1 MQGKS
6 LALPYFVIFKNNYV
20 QLIFKGAILMGEIID
35 GKKLAK
41 EIQEKVTR
49 EVAELVKEGKKP
61 GLAVV
66 LVGDNQAS
74 RTYVRNKQ
82 KRTEEAGMK
91 SVLIELPENVT
102 EEKLLSVVEELN
114 EDKTI
119 HGILV
124 QLPLPEHISEEKVID
139 TISYDKDVD
148 GFHPVNVGNLFIGK
162 DSFVPCT
169 PAGIIELIKSTGT
182 QIEGK
187 RAVVIG
193 RSNIVG
199 KPVAQLLLNENA
211 TVTIAHSRTKDL
223 PQVAKEAD
231 ILVVATGLAKFVK
244 KDYIK
249 PGAVVIDV
257 GMDRDE
263 NNKLCGDV
271 DFDDVVEEAGFITP
285 VPGGVGPMTITMLL
299 ANTLKAAK
307 RIWKM
312 N

>member
-1 MQGKS
+1 
-6 LALPYFVIFKNNYV
+6 
-20 QLIFKGAILMGEIID
+20 MGEIID

-49 EVAELVKEGKKP
+49 EVTELVKEGKKP

-249 PGAVVIDV
+249 PGAIVIDV

>member
-1 MQGKS
+1 
-6 LALPYFVIFKNNYV
+6 
-20 QLIFKGAILMGEIID
+20 MGEIID

-49 EVAELVKEGKKP
+49 EVAELVKEGKQP

-139 TISYDKDVD
+139 TISFDKDVD

-162 DSFVPCT
+162 DSFVSCT

-249 PGAVVIDV
+249 PGAIVIDV

-271 DFDDVVEEAGFITP
+271 DFDDVVQEAGFITP

>member
-1 MQGKS
+1 
-6 LALPYFVIFKNNYV
+6 
-20 QLIFKGAILMGEIID
+20 MGQIID

-41 EIQEKVTR
+41 EIQDNVTK
-49 EVAELVKEGKKP
+49 EVAELAKNGKKP

-91 SVLIELPENVT
+91 SVLMELPETVS
-102 EEKLLSVVEELN
+102 EEKLLEVVEELN
-114 EDKTI
+114 TDETI

-124 QLPLPEHISEEKVID
+124 QLPLPKHISEEKIID

-223 PQVAKEAD
+223 PEVAKEAD

-271 DFDDVVEEAGFITP
+271 DFDDVVDVAGFITP

>member
-1 MQGKS
+1 
-6 LALPYFVIFKNNYV
+6 
-20 QLIFKGAILMGEIID
+20 MGEIID

-169 PAGIIELIKSTGT
+169 PAGIIELIKSTVT

-249 PGAVVIDV
+249 PGAIVIDV

>member
-1 MQGKS
+1 
-6 LALPYFVIFKNNYV
+6 
-20 QLIFKGAILMGEIID
+20 MGQIID

-41 EIQEKVTR
+41 EIQGKVTT
-49 EVAELVKEGKKP
+49 EVAELAKNGKKP

-91 SVLIELPENVT
+91 SVLMELPETVS
-102 EEKLLSVVEELN
+102 EEKLLEVVEELN
-114 EDKTI
+114 IDETI

-124 QLPLPEHISEEKVID
+124 QLPLPKHISEEKVID

-223 PQVAKEAD
+223 PEVAKEAD

-257 GMDRDE
+257 GMDRDV

-271 DFDDVVEEAGFITP
+271 DFDDVVDVAGFITP

>member
-1 MQGKS
+1 
-6 LALPYFVIFKNNYV
+6 
-20 QLIFKGAILMGEIID
+20 MGQIID

-41 EIQEKVTR
+41 EIQERVTK
-49 EVAELVKEGKKP
+49 EVSELVRQGKKP

-82 KRTEEAGMK
+82 KRTEECGMK
-91 SVLIELPENVT
+91 SVLIELPENVS
-102 EEKLLSVVEELN
+102 EEKLLKTVEELN
-114 EDKTI
+114 QDESI

-124 QLPLPEHISEEKVID
+124 QLPLPKHISEEKVID
-139 TISYDKDVD
+139 TISQKKDVD
-148 GFHPVNVGNLFIGK
+148 GFHPANVGNLFIGK
-162 DSFVPCT
+162 ETLVPCT
-169 PAGIIELIKSTGT
+169 PAGIIELIKSTST
-182 QIEGK
+182 KIEGK

-199 KPVAQLLLNENA
+199 KPVAQLLLQENA

-223 PQVAKEAD
+223 PEVASEAD

-244 KDYIK
+244 KNYVK
-249 PGAVVIDV
+249 QGAVVIDV

-271 DFDDVVEEAGFITP
+271 DFDDVLEKAGFITP
-285 VPGGVGPMTITMLL
+285 VPGGVGPMTIAMLL
-299 ANTLKAAK
+299 MNTLKAATK
-307 RIWKM
+307 K
-312 N
+312 

>member
-1 MQGKS
+1 
-6 LALPYFVIFKNNYV
+6 
-20 QLIFKGAILMGEIID
+20 MGEIID

-124 QLPLPEHISEEKVID
+124 QLPLAEHISEEKVID

-199 KPVAQLLLNENA
+199 KPVAQLLLIENA

>member
-1 MQGKS
+1 
-6 LALPYFVIFKNNYV
+6 
-20 QLIFKGAILMGEIID
+20 MGEIID

-249 PGAVVIDV
+249 PGAVVIDI

>member
-1 MQGKS
+1 
-6 LALPYFVIFKNNYV
+6 
-20 QLIFKGAILMGEIID
+20 MGEIID

-249 PGAVVIDV
+249 PGVIVIDV

>member
-1 MQGKS
+1 ME
-6 LALPYFVIFKNNYV
+6 
-20 QLIFKGAILMGEIID
+20 LIFKGAILMGEIID

-223 PQVAKEAD
+223 SQVAKEAD

-249 PGAVVIDV
+249 PGAIVIDV

>member
-1 MQGKS
+1 
-6 LALPYFVIFKNNYV
+6 
-20 QLIFKGAILMGEIID
+20 MGQIID

-41 EIQEKVTR
+41 EIQGKVTT
-49 EVAELVKEGKKP
+49 EVAELAKNGKKP

-66 LVGDNQAS
+66 LVGDNHAS

-91 SVLIELPENVT
+91 SVLMELPETVS
-102 EEKLLSVVEELN
+102 EEKLLEVVEELN
-114 EDKTI
+114 TDETI

-124 QLPLPEHISEEKVID
+124 QLPLPKHISEEKVID

-223 PQVAKEAD
+223 PEVAKEAD

-271 DFDDVVEEAGFITP
+271 DFDDVVDVAGFITP

>member
-1 MQGKS
+1 
-6 LALPYFVIFKNNYV
+6 
-20 QLIFKGAILMGEIID
+20 MGEIID

-91 SVLIELPENVT
+91 SVLIELAENVT

-249 PGAVVIDV
+249 PGAIVIDV

>member
-1 MQGKS
+1 
-6 LALPYFVIFKNNYV
+6 
-20 QLIFKGAILMGEIID
+20 MGEIID

-139 TISYDKDVD
+139 TISYEKDVD

-169 PAGIIELIKSTGT
+169 PAGIIELIKSTDT

-211 TVTIAHSRTKDL
+211 TVTIAHSRTNDL

-249 PGAVVIDV
+249 PGAIVIDV

>member
-1 MQGKS
+1 
-6 LALPYFVIFKNNYV
+6 
-20 QLIFKGAILMGEIID
+20 MGQIID

-41 EIQEKVTR
+41 EIQERVTT
-49 EVAELVKEGKKP
+49 EVAELAKIDKKP

-91 SVLIELPENVT
+91 SVLIELPETVS
-102 EEKLLSVVEELN
+102 EEKLLEVVEELN
-114 EDKTI
+114 TDDTI

-124 QLPLPEHISEEKVID
+124 QLPLPKHISEEKVID

-211 TVTIAHSRTKDL
+211 TVTITHSRTKNL
-223 PQVAKEAD
+223 PEVAKEAD

-244 KDYIK
+244 KEYIK
-249 PGAVVIDV
+249 PGAIVIDV

-271 DFDDVVEEAGFITP
+271 DFEDVIEEAGFITP

>member
-1 MQGKS
+1 
-6 LALPYFVIFKNNYV
+6 
-20 QLIFKGAILMGEIID
+20 MGQIID

-41 EIQEKVTR
+41 EIQGKVTT
-49 EVAELVKEGKKP
+49 EVAELAKNGKKP
-61 GLAVV
+61 GLVVV

-91 SVLIELPENVT
+91 SVLMELPETVS
-102 EEKLLSVVEELN
+102 EEKLLEVVEKLN
-114 EDKTI
+114 IDETI

-124 QLPLPEHISEEKVID
+124 QLPLPKHISEEKVID

-223 PQVAKEAD
+223 PEVAKEAD

-271 DFDDVVEEAGFITP
+271 DFDDVVDVAGFITP

>member
-1 MQGKS
+1 
-6 LALPYFVIFKNNYV
+6 
-20 QLIFKGAILMGEIID
+20 MGEIID

-148 GFHPVNVGNLFIGK
+148 GFHPMNVGNLFIGK

-223 PQVAKEAD
+223 SQVAKEAD

-249 PGAVVIDV
+249 PGAIVIDV

-271 DFDDVVEEAGFITP
+271 DFDDVVEKAGFITP

>member
-1 MQGKS
+1 
-6 LALPYFVIFKNNYV
+6 
-20 QLIFKGAILMGEIID
+20 MGEIID

-49 EVAELVKEGKKP
+49 EVAELVKEGKQP

-139 TISYDKDVD
+139 TISFNKDVD

-249 PGAVVIDV
+249 PGAIVIDV

-271 DFDDVVEEAGFITP
+271 DFDDVVQEAGFITP

>member
-1 MQGKS
+1 
-6 LALPYFVIFKNNYV
+6 
-20 QLIFKGAILMGEIID
+20 MGEIID

-199 KPVAQLLLNENA
+199 KPVAQLLLIENA

-271 DFDDVVEEAGFITP
+271 DVDDVVEEAGFITP

>member
-1 MQGKS
+1 
-6 LALPYFVIFKNNYV
+6 
-20 QLIFKGAILMGEIID
+20 MGQIID

-41 EIQEKVTR
+41 EIQERVTT
-49 EVAELVKEGKKP
+49 EVAELAKIDKKP

-91 SVLIELPENVT
+91 SVLIELPETVS
-102 EEKLLSVVEELN
+102 EEKLLEVVEELN
-114 EDKTI
+114 TDDTI

-124 QLPLPEHISEEKVID
+124 QLPLPKHISEEKVID
-139 TISYDKDVD
+139 TISYGKDVD

-211 TVTIAHSRTKDL
+211 TVTIAHSRTKNL
-223 PQVAKEAD
+223 PEVAKEAD

-244 KDYIK
+244 KEYIK
-249 PGAVVIDV
+249 PGAIVIDV

-271 DFDDVVEEAGFITP
+271 DFDDVIEEAGFITP

>member
-1 MQGKS
+1 MAQ
-6 LALPYFVIFKNNYV
+6 V
-20 QLIFKGAILMGEIID
+20 ID

-41 EIQEKVTR
+41 EIQENVTK
-49 EVAELVKEGKKP
+49 EVSRLKSEGKQP

-82 KRTEEAGMK
+82 KRTEESGMK
-91 SVLIELPENVT
+91 SVLIELDEDVS
-102 EEKLLSVVEELN
+102 EEKLLQTVEELN
-114 EDKTI
+114 EDDTI

-124 QLPLPEHISEEKVID
+124 QLPLPKHISEEKVID
-139 TISYDKDVD
+139 TISVLKDVD
-148 GFHPVNVGNLFIGK
+148 GFHPLNVGNLFVGK
-162 DSFVPCT
+162 DSLVPCT
-169 PAGIIELIKSTGT
+169 PAGIIELIKSTGQT
-182 QIEGK
+182 IAGK

-199 KPVAQLLLNENA
+199 KPVAQLLLQENA
-211 TVTIAHSRTKDL
+211 TVTIAHSRTENL
-223 PQVAKEAD
+223 AEVASEAD

-244 KDYIK
+244 KEYVK
-249 PGAVVIDV
+249 EGAIVIDV

-271 DFDDVVEEAGFITP
+271 DYDDVFQKAGFITP

-299 ANTLKAAK
+299 SNTLKAAK
-307 RIWKM
+307 RLFDKQ
-312 N
+312 

>member
-1 MQGKS
+1 
-6 LALPYFVIFKNNYV
+6 
-20 QLIFKGAILMGEIID
+20 MGEIID

-249 PGAVVIDV
+249 PGAIVIDV

-271 DFDDVVEEAGFITP
+271 DFDDVVQEVGFITP

>member
-1 MQGKS
+1 MKMAQ
-6 LALPYFVIFKNNYV
+6 V
-20 QLIFKGAILMGEIID
+20 ID

-41 EIQEKVTR
+41 EIQENVTK
-49 EVAELVKEGKKP
+49 EVSRLKSEGKQP

-82 KRTEEAGMK
+82 KRTEESGMK
-91 SVLIELPENVT
+91 SVLIELDEDVS
-102 EEKLLSVVEELN
+102 EEKLLQTVEELN
-114 EDKTI
+114 EDDTI

-124 QLPLPEHISEEKVID
+124 QLPLPKHISEEKVID
-139 TISYDKDVD
+139 TISVLKDVD
-148 GFHPVNVGNLFIGK
+148 GFHPLNVGNLFVGK
-162 DSFVPCT
+162 DSLVPCT
-169 PAGIIELIKSTGT
+169 PAGIIELIKSTGQT
-182 QIEGK
+182 IAGK

-199 KPVAQLLLNENA
+199 KPVAQLLLQENA
-211 TVTIAHSRTKDL
+211 TVTIAHSRTENL
-223 PQVAKEAD
+223 AEVASEAD

-244 KDYIK
+244 KEYVK
-249 PGAVVIDV
+249 EGAIVIDV

-271 DFDDVVEEAGFITP
+271 DYDDVFQKAGFITP

-299 ANTLKAAK
+299 SNTLKAAK
-307 RIWKM
+307 RLFDKQ
-312 N
+312 

>member
-1 MQGKS
+1 
-6 LALPYFVIFKNNYV
+6 
-20 QLIFKGAILMGEIID
+20 MGEIID

-41 EIQEKVTR
+41 EIQEKVTS
-49 EVAELVKEGKKP
+49 EVVELAKTGKKP

-124 QLPLPEHISEEKVID
+124 QLPLPKHISEEKVID

-249 PGAVVIDV
+249 PGAIVIDV

-307 RIWKM
+307 RIWKT

>member
-1 MQGKS
+1 
-6 LALPYFVIFKNNYV
+6 
-20 QLIFKGAILMGEIID
+20 MGEIID

-139 TISYDKDVD
+139 TISFDKDVD

-249 PGAVVIDV
+249 PGAIVIDV

>member
-1 MQGKS
+1 
-6 LALPYFVIFKNNYV
+6 
-20 QLIFKGAILMGEIID
+20 MGQIID

-41 EIQEKVTR
+41 EIQGKVTT
-49 EVAELVKEGKKP
+49 EVAELAKNGKKP

-91 SVLIELPENVT
+91 SVLMELPETVS
-102 EEKLLSVVEELN
+102 EEKLLEVVEELN
-114 EDKTI
+114 TDETI

-124 QLPLPEHISEEKVID
+124 QLPLPKHISEEKVID

-223 PQVAKEAD
+223 PEVAKEAD

-271 DFDDVVEEAGFITP
+271 DFDDVVDVAGFITP

>member
-1 MQGKS
+1 
-6 LALPYFVIFKNNYV
+6 
-20 QLIFKGAILMGEIID
+20 MGQIID

-41 EIQEKVTR
+41 EIQERVTT
-49 EVAELVKEGKKP
+49 EVAELAKIDKKP

-91 SVLIELPENVT
+91 SVLIELPETVS
-102 EEKLLSVVEELN
+102 EEKLLEVVEELN
-114 EDKTI
+114 TDDTI

-124 QLPLPEHISEEKVID
+124 QLPLPKHISEEKVID

-211 TVTIAHSRTKDL
+211 TVTIAHSRTKNL
-223 PQVAKEAD
+223 PEVAKEAD

-244 KDYIK
+244 KEYIK
-249 PGAVVIDV
+249 PGAIVIDV

-271 DFDDVVEEAGFITP
+271 DFEDVIEVAGFITP